1 MQKSGAISTLEDFK
15 SSTGKGPEQ
24 RETAFG
30 CALLGAGY
38 LDDLQRSFCS
48 YVF

>member
-1 MQKSGAISTLEDFK
+1 MQNSGATSTLEDFK

-24 RETAFG
+24 CDTAFEYT
-30 CALLGAGY
+30 LLGAGY